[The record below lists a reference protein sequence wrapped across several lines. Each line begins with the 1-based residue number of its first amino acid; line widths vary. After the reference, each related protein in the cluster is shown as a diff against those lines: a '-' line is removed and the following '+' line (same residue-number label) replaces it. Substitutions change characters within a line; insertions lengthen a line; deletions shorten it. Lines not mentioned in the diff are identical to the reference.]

1 MCLRDPN
8 VGGVG
13 SKNEYPHLSQAAWGG
28 MRGNELTGTKINLSP
43 NDACVASEVH
53 GARIFLD
60 SNGLGKG
67 GARLQALGLA
77 PKS

>member
-1 MCLRDPN
+1 VVL
-8 VGGVG
+8 
-13 SKNEYPHLSQAAWGG
+13 AATTNIHTLHKPGDEGWGG
-28 MRGNELTGTKINLSP
+28 IELTGTKINLSP

-60 SNGLGKG
+60 SNGLGKR

-77 PKS
+77 PKSYYAE